1 MALLCFSSFLQGLEY
16 FVELEPL
23 ALYTEI
29 NGNGHGVQGLTCT
42 SYEMKYP

>member
-1 MALLCFSSFLQGLEY
+1 MVLLCFSSFLQGLEY

-29 NGNGHGVQGLTCT
+29 SGYDRGVRGLACT
-42 SYEMKYP
+42 SYETKYP

>member
-1 MALLCFSSFLQGLEY
+1 MVLLCFSSFSQGLKY

-23 ALYTEI
+23 ALCTEI

-42 SYEMKYP
+42 SYETKYP